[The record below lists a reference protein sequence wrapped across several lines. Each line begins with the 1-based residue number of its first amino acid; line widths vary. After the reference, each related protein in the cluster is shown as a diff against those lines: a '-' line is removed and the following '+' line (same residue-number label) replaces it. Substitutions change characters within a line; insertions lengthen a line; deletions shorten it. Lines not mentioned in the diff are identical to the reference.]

1 MNLETDASIR
11 FFSLRYPVTILT
23 NIQRRTWPAVRTRV
37 ETSCDTRTGWSTG
50 SPERNCRCSAQL
62 QVSTLID
69 TYLDVAFFVLDL
81 KNVGSGRRRV
91 GLLNDNSWYIGV
103 RLNAHRN
110 GEFLHDRRQTLLR
123 SLVGRLPN
131 ITADLCSSAIIENC
145 PQGIIDSGGC
155 ICRISIRPRPRI
167 SKGFFGVGIKPSDR
181 V

>member
-62 QVSTLID
+62 QVSTLIY

-81 KNVGSGRRRV
+81 VDVGNWIRCF
-91 GLLNDNSWYIGV
+91 GLLYANS
-103 RLNAHRN
+103 L
-110 GEFLHDRRQTLLR
+110 
-123 SLVGRLPN
+123 
-131 ITADLCSSAIIENC
+131 
-145 PQGIIDSGGC
+145 
-155 ICRISIRPRPRI
+155 
-167 SKGFFGVGIKPSDR
+167 
-181 V
+181 